1 VVLSIFPLFGAAAA
15 IEERLMDVEEVVAGR
30 FAEIMGLPR
39 EGVDLTADL
48 QAQYGVTSI
57 KALKLINDVEVTFDV
72 DIEEDEARQIKTL
85 HDVVRLINEKR

>member
-1 VVLSIFPLFGAAAA
+1 
-15 IEERLMDVEEVVAGR
+15 MDVQDVVAGR

-39 EGVDLTADL
+39 ETVDLSADL

-85 HDVVRLINEKR
+85 DDVIRLINEKR